1 VPLNS
6 LADALTGLQANQT
19 YMNVVGNNISN
30 VNTTSFKTQ
39 DIHFSDLL
47 NETLVN
53 DSAAGANLEGT
64 NALQIG
70 LGVGG
75 GSISLLNT
83 QGSEQDTG
91 RLNDLTIQGGGFFVL
106 SNAGGGNNYTRDGS
120 FNVAPD
126 GSLESGSTGLT
137 VKGWSSL
144 NADGTVNTTTP
155 LSSIKLPLT
164 SVSVGAS
171 ANVALSGN
179 LDASQAT
186 YVPAVVGPPAVAA
199 SGGNFTTSMTVFDS
213 QGVSHTFNLQ
223 LTKNATANTW
233 DYTIAAPTG
242 STDTVTGG
250 NTGQLTFD
258 TSGNLTAP
266 TTMPVLTMT
275 YGANNAVAA
284 GSVTVDFS
292 KLTQIAS
299 TSQVNIASVDGS
311 AGGTL
316 ATYSIG
322 KDGKVTAVY
331 SNGASKT
338 VGQIALANFTN
349 VDDLQRMGNN
359 MYQEGANS
367 GKPIYGQ
374 AGSGTLG
381 TIATGQLEGSNV
393 DLAAQFGQMIQA
405 QQGFNAN
412 TKVIT
417 TTNNMLQALISI
429 VP

>member
-1 VPLNS
+1 MPLNS

-30 VNTTSFKTQ
+30 VNTTSYKTQ
-39 DIHFSDLL
+39 DIHFADLL
-47 NETLVN
+47 NETLAN
-53 DSAAGANLEGT
+53 DSSAGPNLDGT
-64 NALQIG
+64 NAVQIG
-70 LGVGG
+70 LGVGA
-75 GSISLLNT
+75 GSINVVNT

-91 RLNDLTIQGGGFFVL
+91 RLSDMTIQGGGFFVL
-106 SNAGGGNNYTRDGS
+106 SNGTANNIYTRDGS

-137 VKGWSSL
+137 VKGWTSL
-144 NADGTVNTTTP
+144 NADGTVNTSTP
-155 LSSIKLPLT
+155 LTTIQLPLD

-171 ANVALSGN
+171 SEVALSGN
-179 LDASQAT
+179 LDATQAV
-186 YVPAVVGPPAVAA
+186 YAAGPPVV
-199 SGGNFTTSMTVFDS
+199 GGNFTTSMTVYDS
-213 QGVSHTFNLQ
+213 QGKSHQ
-223 LTKNATANTW
+223 LTLTLQKTGPSAWSYAITAPPVT
-233 DYTIAAPTG
+233 APAV
-242 STDTVTGG
+242 SDISSITGG
-250 NTGQLTFD
+250 SGTLAFD
-258 TSGNLTAP
+258 NNGALTATGTVNP
-266 TTMPVLTMT
+266 APLAIT
-275 YGANNAVAA
+275 YADGSVAA
-284 GSVTVDFS
+284 GAVSVDFS

-299 TSQVNIASVDGS
+299 PSQVNVASADGS

-316 ATYSIG
+316 ATYTVA
-322 KDGKVTAVY
+322 KDGVVTAVY
-331 SNGASKT
+331 SNGTSKT
-338 VGQIALANFTN
+338 VGQIGLANFTN

-367 GKPIYGQ
+367 GKPLFGQ

-393 DLAAQFGQMIQA
+393 DLAAQFGEMIQA

-417 TTNNMLQALISI
+417 TTNSMLQSLISI